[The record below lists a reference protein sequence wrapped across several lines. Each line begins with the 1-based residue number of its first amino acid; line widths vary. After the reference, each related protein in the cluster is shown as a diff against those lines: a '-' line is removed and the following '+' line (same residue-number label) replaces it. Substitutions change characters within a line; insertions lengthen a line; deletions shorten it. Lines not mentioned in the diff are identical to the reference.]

1 MKLPVFSA
9 FGASISYI
17 AAHFLTLV
25 RITWL
30 PALLMMAATVYFVPP
45 MIEAQMNLAL
55 AGAGGGA
62 PDETAAFA
70 LMAQSMK
77 TAGFIYLASAILYPM
92 LIAGVLRHV
101 IRGEAPRFLPF
112 YLWFGA
118 DEFRVLIS
126 YIVLVVMFILA
137 GLAGALGVMVLGI
150 AAGLISQS
158 AGGVAVAALAVV
170 FIAAFLWFALRMS
183 LIFPAT
189 VADRTIGVGRSWQ
202 VTKGAVWSL
211 LFYWI
216 LWGIVFAFIAGV
228 YAVFGAS
235 SLFAMLPEIFAAGGD
250 EAAIAEIQQR
260 MYEAQ
265 AGLYDMS
272 KPGFWT
278 YNVATYLYLIVSF
291 SFSSVAGGVAY
302 RYLAG
307 EERG

>member
-1 MKLPVFSA
+1 MKLPVFAA

-30 PALLMMAATVYFVPP
+30 PALLMMAAMAYFMPP
-45 MIEAQMNLAL
+45 MLEAQMNFAL
-55 AGAGGGA
+55 AGGDAT
-62 PDETAAFA
+62 DETAAFV
-70 LMAQSMK
+70 LMAQTLKASCY
-77 TAGFIYLASAILYPM
+77 ISLASAILYPM

-126 YIVLVVMFILA
+126 YIVLVVMFALA
-137 GLAGALGVMVLGI
+137 GFAGVLGVMVLGI
-150 AAGLISQS
+150 VAGLASQE
-158 AGGVAVAALAVV
+158 AGGLVAAALA
-170 FIAAFLWFALRMS
+170 AAFIVAFVWFALRMS

-202 VTKGAVWSL
+202 VTRGAAWSL

-216 LWGIVFAFIAGV
+216 LWGIVLAFIAGV

-250 EAAIAEIQQR
+250 EAVMAEAQR
-260 MYEAQ
+260 RMLEAQ

-278 YNVATYLYLIVSF
+278 YNVATYLYLIVSL
-291 SFSSVAGGVAY
+291 SFASVAGGVAY